1 MLMQYYVYIIY
12 SVKAIK
18 MDSPTF
24 WPKAVA
30 RY

>member
-1 MLMQYYVYIIY
+1 MVH